1 MSAYK
6 RILVGV
12 DGSNEAEAALRR
24 AVQFAK
30 WMALRLVLALSRMFV
45 GLHH

>member
-24 AVQFAK
+24 AV
-30 WMALRLVLALSRMFV
+30 
-45 GLHH
+45 

>member
-12 DGSNEAEAALRR
+12 DGSNEAEDEL
-24 AVQFAK
+24 FNLPK
-30 WMALRLVLALSRMFV
+30 WMALRLVLALSRMCA

>member
-30 WMALRLVLALSRMFV
+30 MDGATL
-45 GLHH
+45 G